1 MTTSDFST
9 TIVANNSAEETFKA
23 ICEVS
28 GWWQG
33 EIKGET
39 LQLND
44 EFDYRMK
51 GHHYSRQKVVEL
63 IPNVKIIWEVI
74 DSELNGFKN
83 PSEWTGTKI
92 IFEISSKNGQ
102 TAVHFTHLG
111 LTNQFEC
118 YGGCSWAWGE
128 LIQESLLSYI
138 RTGKGT
144 KVFG

>member
-1 MTTSDFST
+1 MTASNFST
-9 TIVANNSAEETFKA
+9 SIVVNNSPEEVFTA
-23 ICEVS
+23 INNVS
-28 GWWQG
+28 AWWQG
-33 EIKGET
+33 EINGPT
-39 LQLND
+39 TQLND

-63 IPNVKIIWEVI
+63 IPNEKIVWEVI
-74 DSELNGFKN
+74 DSDLNGFKN
-83 PSEWTGTKI
+83 TAEWTGTKI
-92 IFEISSKNGQ
+92 VFEISRKNNQ
-102 TAVHFTHLG
+102 TVVHFTHLG

-144 KVFG
+144 NVFG